1 MYFHRKTRNILHFM
15 NDFYKKIQERRESLG
30 LSQRDV
36 SEMSGVSLR
45 TINSMESGKSNPS
58 VDVLC
63 KILES
68 LGLKLTLSERV
79 ING

>member
-1 MYFHRKTRNILHFM
+1 LHFM

>member
-1 MYFHRKTRNILHFM
+1 MIN
-15 NDFYKKIQERRESLG
+15 FYKKIQERRESLG
-30 LSQRDV
+30 LSQKDV

-45 TINSMESGKSNPS
+45 TINAVESGKSNPS

-63 KILES
+63 KILET

>member
-1 MYFHRKTRNILHFM
+1 
-15 NDFYKKIQERRESLG
+15 
-30 LSQRDV
+30 
-36 SEMSGVSLR
+36 MSGVSLR
-45 TINSMESGKSNPS
+45 TINSMESGKANPS

-79 ING
+79 VND